1 MRYWRIMVVSLL
13 GGILLIN
20 GGLKE
25 LMSVEA
31 RVFFVLGILS
41 LGAARRMV
49 QQKLHS

>member
-1 MRYWRIMVVSLL
+1 MAISLI

-25 LMSVEA
+25 LLSVEA
-31 RVFFVLGILS
+31 RAFFILGILS
-41 LGAARRMV
+41 LGAGRRMV

>member
-1 MRYWRIMVVSLL
+1 MRYWIFVAVSLL

-25 LMSVEA
+25 LMSIEA
-31 RVFFVLGILS
+31 RVFFILGVLS
-41 LGAARRMV
+41 LGAGRRMV